1 MKVPRIIRKSPLYQA
16 VRKTSWGKKY
26 LIRTGKL
33 VSREELIQVH
43 AEGTALRLDSSI
55 KAKPVVGIVYP
66 EELISGYIYW
76 RKFSKRPASPPTMKS
91 GNMKISVEHTTYT
104 KYTIY
109 LVFQLYLLT
118 LGKNRSNYPKQSII
132 QSL

>member
-1 MKVPRIIRKSPLYQA
+1 MLVTGWIEQKNLMSYFGTLTQLRQHSTRLSP
-16 VRKTSWGKKY
+16 K
-26 LIRTGKL
+26 
-33 VSREELIQVH
+33 
-43 AEGTALRLDSSI
+43 
-55 KAKPVVGIVYP
+55 
-66 EELISGYIYW
+66 YIYW

-118 LGKNRSNYPKQSII
+118 LGKN
-132 QSL
+132 